1 MKSVL
6 VIGLGRF
13 GLHLAHKLA
22 QLGNEVMVVDQ
33 DAARVNQS
41 AQDFAD
47 AQIADCTDSDV
58 LRSLGVGQ
66 FDVCFVA
73 IFDDFESSLVITSQL
88 RTLGAKTVVS
98 VAKKPV
104 QASILKKIG
113 ANEVICPEQEIAEK
127 TAVRY
132 NAENI
137 FDYVELTAEYS
148 IYEIAVPQEWIGKN
162 PATLDVRR
170 RFKVNIVAIQHG
182 NSISPL
188 PGPDYIFDAADHLM
202 VLGRSED
209 VFRLAKK

>member
-127 TAVRY
+127 TPIIPAMIKLVRRLS
-132 NAENI
+132 I
-137 FDYVELTAEYS
+137 LTSLFGRNYS
-148 IYEIAVPQEWIGKN
+148 ITTIIISYFP
-162 PATLDVRR
+162 LLY
-170 RFKVNIVAIQHG
+170 
-182 NSISPL
+182 NSLRKFLGVSHRSHNK
-188 PGPDYIFDAADHLM
+188 IFI
-202 VLGRSED
+202 
-209 VFRLAKK
+209 

>member
-73 IFDDFESSLVITSQL
+73 IFDEPKEAV
-88 RTLGAKTVVS
+88 
-98 VAKKPV
+98 
-104 QASILKKIG
+104 
-113 ANEVICPEQEIAEK
+113 EVPIEETATEEMPPEE
-127 TAVRY
+127 
-132 NAENI
+132 
-137 FDYVELTAEYS
+137 EL
-148 IYEIAVPQEWIGKN
+148 I
-162 PATLDVRR
+162 
-170 RFKVNIVAIQHG
+170 
-182 NSISPL
+182 
-188 PGPDYIFDAADHLM
+188 
-202 VLGRSED
+202 
-209 VFRLAKK
+209 